1 MTSENIDKL
10 LFFVVGVLQH
20 TAMQHT
26 ATHCSTLQ
34 HTATHYNTL
43 QYTATH
49 VYQLLF
55 FVVGVLCVEM
65 FGYLCI
71 EKLDTRHAHAPG
83 LLDRCLVMDP
93 AHLVDFHASF
103 ANLMDA
109 LLTLFRISTR

>member
-1 MTSENIDKL
+1 MVRTL
-10 LFFVVGVLQH
+10 LRSLTAVGNL
-20 TAMQHT
+20 A
-26 ATHCSTLQ
+26 AL
-34 HTATHYNTL
+34 L
-43 QYTATH
+43 L
-49 VYQLLF
+49 LLF